1 MHSMTPELRHADR
14 GICWGCKGPDERGP
28 FIEPAFIVTLRKEH
42 AMLTPVR
49 AASNASFSS
58 QGQTA
63 AIVAGGLGRS
73 VVAPAPVNAVEAAD
87 LNSAIAG
94 KLNILLLAARE
105 RMVEALF
112 DVIDAAGR
120 SISLDRGEDESNLAF
135 ASRLADAI
143 RRLPAARIDEVERQL
158 TEQGHSLPLRTIAE
172 ALKNPAGPE
181 AARIIAYLEI
191 VRYKDR
197 DLAARAVVRSYR
209 QNDASPIRA
218 EARPEIQLQE
228 DSRPTAVMRQ
238 PAEKVPVPAARLTEA
253 AALVLAEEPVIAET
267 VEAADPETP
276 RPAKTLAQS
285 APVAAG
291 EVAAEESVLQEIE
304 AQQLLSGDPE
314 KVDDTQEAMEQSTI
328 QPRMVSAKADPLI
341 PRNWAGIV
349 ASMTEEVSEMIATV
363 IREQESETVLEDIP
377 VEAAVEIDA
386 ILDDAVISEATGT
399 LAKPPA
405 EFMAPDARQS
415 AALRPSQM
423 DIAPLVAEVRQ
434 PREISAQ
441 PQMIPVPETAE
452 ASYVP
457 LAARMPEGLAYA
469 QLPYQFAKDTPSNE
483 KAGET
488 HHQHQHHRD
497 GTSQDQQQAQSG
509 GEDAEPDAEETDA
522 APERRAPR
530 MIDAEP
536 SAQPAG
542 AADDPVYALYQRM
555 VGWE

>member
-1 MHSMTPELRHADR
+1 
-14 GICWGCKGPDERGP
+14 
-28 FIEPAFIVTLRKEH
+28 
-42 AMLTPVR
+42 MLTPVR

-63 AIVAGGLGRS
+63 AIVASGLGRS

-120 SISLDRGEDESNLAF
+120 SIALDRGDDESNLAF

-143 RRLPAARIDEVERQL
+143 RRLPATKIDEVERQL

-172 ALKNPAGPE
+172 ALKNPAGPQ
-181 AARIIAYLEI
+181 AARIVAYLEI

-209 QNDASPIRA
+209 QNDASPMRA
-218 EARPEIQLQE
+218 EARPEIQLHE
-228 DSRPTAVMRQ
+228 DNRPTAVIRQ
-238 PAEKVPVPAARLTEA
+238 PAEKAPVPAAPPTEA
-253 AALVLAEEPVIAET
+253 IALVIAEEAVIAET

-276 RPAKTLAQS
+276 QPENTPAPS
-285 APVAAG
+285 APVAEA
-291 EVAAEESVLQEIE
+291 VAEETVPQEIE
-304 AQQLLSGDPE
+304 APQLLSGDLD
-314 KVDDTQEAMEQSTI
+314 KVDDTQEAIEQPAI
-328 QPRMVSAKADPLI
+328 QPRVASDKADPVI

-349 ASMTEEVSEMIATV
+349 ASMTEEVSEMIATI
-363 IREQESETVLEDIP
+363 IREQEIETVLEDVP
-377 VEAAVEIDA
+377 VEAAVEIDT
-386 ILDDAVISEATGT
+386 ILDEAVISDATGT
-399 LAKPPA
+399 LTKQSVEIA
-405 EFMAPDARQS
+405 APDVHQV
-415 AALRPSQM
+415 AALRPSQPE
-423 DIAPLVAEVRQ
+423 IAPLAAEVRQ

-441 PQMIPVPETAE
+441 PQVMPVPETTE
-452 ASYVP
+452 PSYVP
-457 LAARMPEGLAYA
+457 LAARMPEGLAYT
-469 QLPYQFAKDTPSNE
+469 QVPYQFAKDMLPNE

-488 HHQHQHHRD
+488 HHQHQHHSD
-497 GTSQDQQQAQSG
+497 DAPEDQQQAQSG
-509 GEDAEPDAEETDA
+509 GEDAEPDGEEADA
-522 APERRAPR
+522 APARRTPR

-536 SAQPAG
+536 VAHQPAG
-542 AADDPVYALYQRM
+542 AAADPVYALYQRM

>member
-1 MHSMTPELRHADR
+1 
-14 GICWGCKGPDERGP
+14 
-28 FIEPAFIVTLRKEH
+28 
-42 AMLTPVR
+42 MLTPIR

-63 AIVAGGLGRS
+63 AIVASGLGQS
-73 VVAPAPVNAVEAAD
+73 VIAPAPVNAVEAAD

-143 RRLPAARIDEVERQL
+143 RRLPTARIDEVERQL
-158 TEQGHSLPLRTIAE
+158 TENGHSVPLRTIAE
-172 ALKNPAGPE
+172 ALKNPTGPE
-181 AARIIAYLEI
+181 AARVVAYLEI

-197 DLAARAVVRSYR
+197 DLAARAVVRSYG
-209 QNDASPIRA
+209 QNDASPMRA
-218 EARPEIQLQE
+218 EARPEIRLHE
-228 DSRPTAVMRQ
+228 DRLPAAMRQ
-238 PAEKVPVPAARLTEA
+238 PADTAPASADSLIEA
-253 AALVLAEEPVIAET
+253 AALVTVEEAVVAEA

-276 RPAKTLAQS
+276 QAENRAQS
-285 APVAAG
+285 APATAR
-291 EVAAEESVLQEIE
+291 EIAPEESAPQEIE
-304 AQQLLSGDPE
+304 AGQPLPPEAAAADDTQPTPEPPAIQTGAMSE
-314 KVDDTQEAMEQSTI
+314 KVD
-328 QPRMVSAKADPLI
+328 PVI

-349 ASMTEEVSEMIATV
+349 ASMTEEVSEMIAAI
-363 IREQESETVLEDIP
+363 IREQDIETALDDVP
-377 VEAAVEIDA
+377 VEAAVEIDT
-386 ILDDAVISEATGT
+386 ILDDAVISDATET
-399 LAKPPA
+399 LTRQPA
-405 EFMAPDARQS
+405 EFTAPDPRPS
-415 AALRPSQM
+415 AALRPPQM
-423 DIAPLVAEVRQ
+423 DIETAAAAARQ
-434 PREISAQ
+434 PKEISAQ
-441 PQMIPVPETAE
+441 PQLMPVPETAE

-457 LAARMPEGLAYA
+457 LAARMPEGLAYT

-497 GTSQDQQQAQSG
+497 DASEDQQQAQSG
-509 GEDAEPDAEETDA
+509 GGDAEPDAEGTDA

-536 SAQPAG
+536 SAYQPG
-542 AADDPVYALYQRM
+542 RPDDDPVYALYQRM

>member
-1 MHSMTPELRHADR
+1 
-14 GICWGCKGPDERGP
+14 
-28 FIEPAFIVTLRKEH
+28 
-42 AMLTPVR
+42 MLTPVR

-63 AIVAGGLGRS
+63 AIVAGGIGHS
-73 VVAPAPVNAVEAAD
+73 VIAPAPVNAVEAAD

-158 TEQGHSLPLRTIAE
+158 TEQGHSVPLRTIAE
-172 ALKNPAGPE
+172 ALKNPTGPE
-181 AARIIAYLEI
+181 AARIVAYLEI

-197 DLAARAVVRSYR
+197 DLAARAVVRSYG
-209 QNDASPIRA
+209 QNDASPMRA
-218 EARPEIQLQE
+218 EARPEIQLHE
-228 DSRPTAVMRQ
+228 DSL
-238 PAEKVPVPAARLTEA
+238 PAAIRQSADKLPMPADSLIEVATPVTVEEA
-253 AALVLAEEPVIAET
+253 LIAEA

-276 RPAKTLAQS
+276 KGENRAQS
-285 APVAAG
+285 APATAK
-291 EVAAEESVLQEIE
+291 EIAPEKFASQEIE
-304 AQQLLSGDPE
+304 TAQPLPTEAAAADETPELPVIQPSATPE
-314 KVDDTQEAMEQSTI
+314 KVD
-328 QPRMVSAKADPLI
+328 PVI

-349 ASMTEEVSEMIATV
+349 ASMTEEVSEIIATI
-363 IREQESETVLEDIP
+363 IREQDVETVLEDVP
-377 VEAAVEIDA
+377 VEAAVEIDT
-386 ILDDAVISEATGT
+386 ILDDAVISDATET
-399 LAKPPA
+399 LTRQPA
-405 EFMAPDARQS
+405 EFTAPDARQS

-423 DIAPLVAEVRQ
+423 DIETVAAAVRQ
-434 PREISAQ
+434 PKEISAQ
-441 PQMIPVPETAE
+441 PQLMPVPETAE

-457 LAARMPEGLAYA
+457 LVARMPEGLAYT
-469 QLPYQFAKDTPSNE
+469 QLPYQFAKDTPSKE

-497 GTSQDQQQAQSG
+497 DAQQDEQQAQSG
-509 GEDAEPDAEETDA
+509 GEDAEPDAEETVA
-522 APERRAPR
+522 TPERRTPR
-530 MIDAEP
+530 MIDTEP
-536 SAQPAG
+536 SAYQPG
-542 AADDPVYALYQRM
+542 AAADPVYALYQRM

>member
-1 MHSMTPELRHADR
+1 
-14 GICWGCKGPDERGP
+14 
-28 FIEPAFIVTLRKEH
+28 
-42 AMLTPVR
+42 MLTPVR

-63 AIVAGGLGRS
+63 AIVAGGLGHS
-73 VVAPAPVNAVEAAD
+73 VIAPAPVNAVEAAD

-158 TEQGHSLPLRTIAE
+158 TEQGHSVPLRTIAE
-172 ALKNPAGPE
+172 ALKNPTGPE
-181 AARIIAYLEI
+181 AARIVAYLEI

-197 DLAARAVVRSYR
+197 DLAARAVVRSYG
-209 QNDASPIRA
+209 QNDASPMRA
-218 EARPEIQLQE
+218 EARPEIRLPEIRLHE
-228 DSRPTAVMRQ
+228 DRLPAAMRQ
-238 PAEKVPVPAARLTEA
+238 PADTASADSMVEAAVPATIEEA
-253 AALVLAEEPVIAET
+253 VIAEA
-267 VEAADPETP
+267 VEAADPEAP
-276 RPAKTLAQS
+276 KSENQAQS
-285 APVAAG
+285 APATTR
-291 EVAAEESVLQEIE
+291 EVAPEKSASQEIE
-304 AQQLLSGDPE
+304 TRQPSSTEAAAADDAQATPEPPAIETGAMSE
-314 KVDDTQEAMEQSTI
+314 KVD
-328 QPRMVSAKADPLI
+328 PVI

-349 ASMTEEVSEMIATV
+349 ASMTEEVSEMIVTI
-363 IREQESETVLEDIP
+363 IREQDIETVLEDVP

-386 ILDDAVISEATGT
+386 ILDDAVISDATET
-399 LAKPPA
+399 LTRQPA
-405 EFMAPDARQS
+405 EFTSPDPRQS

-423 DIAPLVAEVRQ
+423 DIETVAARQ
-434 PREISAQ
+434 PKEISAQ
-441 PQMIPVPETAE
+441 PQMMPVPETAA

-457 LAARMPEGLAYA
+457 LAARMPEGFAYT
-469 QLPYQFAKDTPSNE
+469 QLPYQFAKDTPSND

-497 GTSQDQQQAQSG
+497 DASEDQQQAQSG

-522 APERRAPR
+522 APERRTPR
-530 MIDAEP
+530 MIDTEP
-536 SAQPAG
+536 SAYQAG
-542 AADDPVYALYQRM
+542 VATDPVYALYQRM

>member
-1 MHSMTPELRHADR
+1 
-14 GICWGCKGPDERGP
+14 
-28 FIEPAFIVTLRKEH
+28 
-42 AMLTPVR
+42 MLTPVR

-63 AIVAGGLGRS
+63 AIVAGGIGHS
-73 VVAPAPVNAVEAAD
+73 VIAPAPVNAVEAAD

-158 TEQGHSLPLRTIAE
+158 TEQGHSVPLRTIAE
-172 ALKNPAGPE
+172 ALKNPTGPE
-181 AARIIAYLEI
+181 AARIVAYLEI

-197 DLAARAVVRSYR
+197 DLAARAVVRSYG
-209 QNDASPIRA
+209 QNDASPMRA
-218 EARPEIQLQE
+218 EARPEIQLHE
-228 DSRPTAVMRQ
+228 DSL
-238 PAEKVPVPAARLTEA
+238 PAAIRHPADKLPMPADSLIEVATPVIVEEA
-253 AALVLAEEPVIAET
+253 AIAEA

-276 RPAKTLAQS
+276 KGENRAQS
-285 APVAAG
+285 APTTAKEIAPEKSG
-291 EVAAEESVLQEIE
+291 SQEIE
-304 AQQLLSGDPE
+304 TGQPLSTEAAAADETPEPPAIQPRATPE
-314 KVDDTQEAMEQSTI
+314 KVD
-328 QPRMVSAKADPLI
+328 PVI

-349 ASMTEEVSEMIATV
+349 ASMTEEVSEIIATI
-363 IREQESETVLEDIP
+363 IREQDVETVLEDVP
-377 VEAAVEIDA
+377 VEAAVEIDT
-386 ILDDAVISEATGT
+386 ILDDAVISDATET
-399 LAKPPA
+399 LTRQPA
-405 EFMAPDARQS
+405 EFTAPDARQS

-423 DIAPLVAEVRQ
+423 DIETVAAAVRQ
-434 PREISAQ
+434 PKEISAQ
-441 PQMIPVPETAE
+441 PQMMPVPETAE

-457 LAARMPEGLAYA
+457 LAARMPEGLAYT

-497 GTSQDQQQAQSG
+497 DAPEDQQQAQSG

-522 APERRAPR
+522 SPTRWAPR
-530 MIDAEP
+530 MIDTEP
-536 SAQPAG
+536 SAHQPG
-542 AADDPVYALYQRM
+542 AATDPVYALYQRM

>member
-1 MHSMTPELRHADR
+1 
-14 GICWGCKGPDERGP
+14 
-28 FIEPAFIVTLRKEH
+28 
-42 AMLTPVR
+42 MLTPVR
-49 AASNASFSS
+49 AASSASFSS

-120 SISLDRGEDESNLAF
+120 SISLDRDEDESNLAF

-172 ALKNPAGPE
+172 ALKNPTGPE
-181 AARIIAYLEI
+181 AARIVAYLEI

-197 DLAARAVVRSYR
+197 DLAARAVMRSYR
-209 QNDASPIRA
+209 QNDASPMRA
-218 EARPEIQLQE
+218 EARPEIQLHE
-228 DSRPTAVMRQ
+228 DNRPTAAMRQ
-238 PAEKVPVPAARLTEA
+238 PAEKAPVSAAPLTEA
-253 AALVLAEEPVIAET
+253 AALVIAEEAVIAET
-267 VEAADPETP
+267 VEAADPKTP
-276 RPAKTLAQS
+276 QPEKPPAPS
-285 APVAAG
+285 APMAAG
-291 EVAAEESVLQEIE
+291 EVVAEESMPQEIE
-304 AQQLLSGDPE
+304 AQQLSSGDLD
-314 KVDDTQEAMEQSTI
+314 KVDDTQEAMEQPAI
-328 QPRMVSAKADPLI
+328 QSRVVSDKADPLI

-349 ASMTEEVSEMIATV
+349 ASMTEEVSEMIATI
-363 IREQESETVLEDIP
+363 IREQESEAVLEDVP

-386 ILDDAVISEATGT
+386 ILDEAVISEATGT
-399 LAKPPA
+399 LTKQPA
-405 EFMAPDARQS
+405 ELAAPDIRQS
-415 AALRPSQM
+415 AALRPSQP
-423 DIAPLVAEVRQ
+423 DIAPLPVEARQ
-434 PREISAQ
+434 PREIAAQ
-441 PQMIPVPETAE
+441 PQVIPVPETTE
-452 ASYVP
+452 TSYMP
-457 LAARMPEGLAYA
+457 LAARMPEGLAYT

-488 HHQHQHHRD
+488 HHQQQHHRD
-497 GTSQDQQQAQSG
+497 GASQDQQQAQSG
-509 GEDAEPDAEETDA
+509 GEDAEPNAEETDA
-522 APERRAPR
+522 APERRTPR

-542 AADDPVYALYQRM
+542 AVTDPVYALYQRM

>member
-1 MHSMTPELRHADR
+1 
-14 GICWGCKGPDERGP
+14 
-28 FIEPAFIVTLRKEH
+28 
-42 AMLTPVR
+42 MLTPVR

-63 AIVAGGLGRS
+63 AIVAGGLGQS
-73 VVAPAPVNAVEAAD
+73 VIAPAPVNAVEAAV

-158 TEQGHSLPLRTIAE
+158 TAQGRGLQLRTIAE
-172 ALKNPAGPE
+172 ALKNPTGPE
-181 AARIIAYLEI
+181 AARIVAYLEI

-197 DLAARAVVRSYR
+197 DLAARAVVRSYG
-209 QNDASPIRA
+209 QNDASPMRA
-218 EARPEIQLQE
+218 EARPEIQLHE
-228 DSRPTAVMRQ
+228 DNRPTAATRQ
-238 PAEKVPVPAARLTEA
+238 LAEKVVAPLTEA
-253 AALVLAEEPVIAET
+253 AALVTAEEPLIAET

-276 RPAKTLAQS
+276 QPEEAPAQP
-285 APVAAG
+285 APVAAA
-291 EVAAEESVLQEIE
+291 EVAADESLPQEIE
-304 AQQLLSGDPE
+304 AQQLLSTDLDKIE
-314 KVDDTQEAMEQSTI
+314 DTQEAVEQSAV
-328 QPRMVSAKADPLI
+328 QPRIVSDKADPVI

-349 ASMTEEVSEMIATV
+349 ASMTEEASEMIATL
-363 IREQESETVLEDIP
+363 IREQEIETVLEDVP
-377 VEAAVEIDA
+377 VEAAVEIDT
-386 ILDDAVISEATGT
+386 ILDEAVISEATGSLT
-399 LAKPPA
+399 KQPVELA
-405 EFMAPDARQS
+405 APDVRQT
-415 AALRPSQM
+415 AALRPSQP
-423 DIAPLVAEVRQ
+423 DIPPLVVETRQ
-434 PREISAQ
+434 PREVSAQ
-441 PQMIPVPETAE
+441 AEMIPVPETIE
-452 ASYVP
+452 SPYVP
-457 LAARMPEGLAYA
+457 LAARMPEGLAYT
-469 QLPYQFAKDTPSNE
+469 QLPYQFAKDTPSND

-497 GTSQDQQQAQSG
+497 DASEDQQQAQSG

-522 APERRAPR
+522 PPERRTPR

-536 SAQPAG
+536 SAYQPG
-542 AADDPVYALYQRM
+542 AAADPVYALYQRM